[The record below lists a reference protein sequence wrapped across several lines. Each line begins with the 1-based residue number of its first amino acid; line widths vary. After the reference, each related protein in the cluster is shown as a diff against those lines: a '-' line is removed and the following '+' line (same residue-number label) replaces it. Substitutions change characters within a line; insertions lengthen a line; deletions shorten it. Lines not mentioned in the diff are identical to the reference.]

1 MDMTLQSLLTKF
13 LLEVPLEV
21 PVKGLGILRAAG
33 SQQER

>member
-13 LLEVPLEV
+13 LLMPLKV
-21 PVKGLGILRAAG
+21 PVEGLGLRAAG